1 MRVIWLSKGTP
12 TQPIVQRNQ
21 YLSVYFIQ
29 SPHWKE
35 AQNILKLVVSRSAS
49 LVVPDDVQRSYST
62 ESCGSPEIAFTR
74 IFNNSSKE
82 LPGKT
87 LDFHFDISEVSIL
100 GFLSTH
106 ISVFLLLQ
114 DILQY
119 CVANKCCLTL
129 QTPIIG
135 HKYGDQRTAAGR
147 NGKPQVIAVTRST
160 SSTSSG
166 SNSNGLVPV
175 SWKRPQLS
183 QVPGQTLKRHPTLSN
198 QKAAALSQGEASPD
212 TETALIQL

>member
-1 MRVIWLSKGTP
+1 M
-12 TQPIVQRNQ
+12 
-21 YLSVYFIQ
+21 
-29 SPHWKE
+29 
-35 AQNILKLVVSRSAS
+35 SRSAS

-87 LDFHFDISEVSIL
+87 LDFHFDISEVSVLPLQFSSFPFQHFIAY
-100 GFLSTH
+100 GHYLS
-106 ISVFLLLQ
+106 
-114 DILQY
+114 
-119 CVANKCCLTL
+119 L

-135 HKYGDQRTAAGR
+135 HKYGDQRTGAGR

-183 QVPGQTLKRHPTLSN
+183 QVPAQTGTRHPVH
-198 QKAAALSQGEASPD
+198 
-212 TETALIQL
+212 ALIQTSFHPNEFPSTTVRQIFGALR

>member
-1 MRVIWLSKGTP
+1 M
-12 TQPIVQRNQ
+12 
-21 YLSVYFIQ
+21 
-29 SPHWKE
+29 
-35 AQNILKLVVSRSAS
+35 VSRSAS

-74 IFNNSSKE
+74 IFNNASKE

-87 LDFHFDISEVSIL
+87 LDFHFDISEVNFVL
-100 GFLSTH
+100 CFLNTIH
-106 ISVFLLLQ
+106 MYWLCFH
-114 DILQY
+114 D
-119 CVANKCCLTL
+119 VANWHHLAL

-147 NGKPQVIAVTRST
+147 NGKPPVIAVTRST

-183 QVPGQTLKRHPTLSN
+183 QVIDTKMIWQVLHLS
-198 QKAAALSQGEASPD
+198 K
-212 TETALIQL
+212 I